1 MQTIAFPDVAKQ
13 AETLQ
18 IAERFFDSVVMFA
31 LFDTGVFKVLSS
43 GPKSLPEIKE
53 SVEGDEESLRA
64 TLDAAVAVKVLST
77 QDGRYATSEALL
89 ECLGRERCTI
99 VRSRPGTSAVA

>member
-18 IAERFFDSVVMFA
+18 IAERFFDSVVLFA

-43 GPKSLPEIKE
+43 GPKSLQEI
-53 SVEGDEESLRA
+53 
-64 TLDAAVAVKVLST
+64 
-77 QDGRYATSEALL
+77 Q
-89 ECLGRERCTI
+89 RER
-99 VRSRPGTSAVA
+99 RGR